1 MNSIDEKG
9 TTTDEENANGP
20 DILQEE
26 EAGNDV
32 GTSNQVSKSHLTLF
46 EGNWRF
52 FTQRGVL
59 GASEKPP
66 FVIPAAN
73 TIQ

>member
-26 EAGNDV
+26 EAGKDV
-32 GTSNQVSKSHLTLF
+32 GTSNQVSYSQLTLS
-46 EGNWRF
+46 EENRRF

-66 FVIPAAN
+66 VVIPPAN
-73 TIQ
+73 SI

>member
-26 EAGNDV
+26 ETGKDV

-46 EGNWRF
+46 EENRGF

-66 FVIPAAN
+66 LVIPAAN

>member
-9 TTTDEENANGP
+9 TTTDEEKANGP

-26 EAGNDV
+26 EAGEDV
-32 GTSNQVSKSHLTLF
+32 GTSDQVSNSQLTLS
-46 EGNWRF
+46 EENRRF
-52 FTQRGVL
+52 FTQRGVF

-66 FVIPAAN
+66 VVIPPPN
-73 TIQ
+73 SI

>member
-9 TTTDEENANGP
+9 TTTDEENANEP
-20 DILQEE
+20 DILQAQ

-46 EGNWRF
+46 EENRRF

-66 FVIPAAN
+66 VVIPAPN